1 MRLTAFFL
9 IVFCL
14 QVSANKG
21 TAQTITLSGQDLP
34 LVQVFS
40 EIKRQTGYLV
50 FYDMEAVKAVAPISV
65 SAKNLPLKLFLI
77 EALKNSKL
85 AWSIKNGN
93 VIISQL
99 DQPAIKEVATPA
111 PVEVTG
117 IVMGTDGIYLPG
129 AFIKVKG
136 TNNGTASDGS
146 GKFTITAN
154 VGETLVITFIGFQ
167 SKEVIVPT
175 SRTLRIVLEKYVSK
189 LDEAVVQA
197 YGTTSKRLNTGNIDK
212 VSGKD
217 LNEAPVSDP
226 LAALAGRVPGLVITQ
241 NTGVA
246 GSAFKVQIRG
256 RTQIDQNN
264 GASDEP
270 LFIIDGVPM
279 ATGNNKISLLSS
291 AINGS
296 SATVG
301 LSPFY
306 SINMADIESIEVLK
320 DADATAIYGSRG
332 ANGVIM
338 ITTRRAKAGATR
350 FNLRAETGGSR
361 VKLPDLL
368 STKDYVAMRKEAFR
382 NDNKAMTTA
391 NAYDL
396 LLWDTTRDNN
406 LAKQLI
412 GGTATMTNI
421 QGTLSGGNN
430 LVQFLVGGGYFR
442 ETDVYPG
449 TFPNSRASANFNIT
463 SRSADQ
469 KFTAVVSG
477 NFTSALNTSTSTDL
491 ASKLVL
497 PPNFQIYD
505 SLGGL
510 MWNEKG
516 VNSDNPLAYML
527 SKYTAKTDNLNANV
541 NLSYNILKGLYIRS
555 NIGYNQVKVDELAIT
570 PKTSI
575 NPNLADLA
583 RARFGN
589 NNFKSW
595 IVEPQIDYNT
605 YIGKGSLNV
614 LGGATFQSQR
624 NNGYSFGINGYTSDE
639 FLGSLIGIPATAFVN
654 PSSVLNEYKYQ
665 AFFGRLT
672 YNYSNKYLV
681 NFSGRRDG
689 SSRFGPDFRFS
700 NFGAVGAA
708 WLFSNEDFMKTFPAI
723 SYGKLRGSY
732 GITGNDKIGEY
743 KYIDSY
749 TANAFYPTYK
759 DSAAFTPTSLFKPDL
774 HWEKN
779 LKLEFALELGFL
791 QDRILFTGAWYR
803 NHSSDPL
810 VDYPLPLT
818 TGFTSITANLAGVLL
833 ENKGW
838 EFSLNTTN
846 IRSKDFNW
854 TTNFNFSV
862 PKNKL
867 LRFPN
872 LSQTSY
878 ASKYIIGQPLNL
890 VFVSK
895 NLGVDPQTGLYVVED
910 LNKNG
915 TYQVSAVGGDLQ
927 PLFNTDPKFYG
938 GMQNNFSYKGF
949 QLGVFL
955 QFSSQKGRNWLASL
969 ASSGFIPIPVGGLQ
983 NVPYIAL
990 NRWQKPG
997 DITPYQKFTTNV
1009 TTPTNGL
1016 TGSTAVSTSDATYSD
1031 ASYLRLKTL
1040 SLSYDLPGS
1049 WLKKIKMNSVRV
1061 YVHAQN
1067 LFTFTRNKDS
1077 DPETAFM
1084 FKLPPLRTI
1093 TAGIQVNI

>member
-1 MRLTAFFL
+1 MRLTAFLL

-21 TAQTITLSGQDLP
+21 KAQSITLSGHDLP
-34 LVQVFS
+34 LAQVFS

-50 FYDMEAVKAVAPISV
+50 FYDMEAVKAQAPISV
-65 SAKNLPLKLFLI
+65 SAKNLPLKAFLI
-77 EALKNSKL
+77 EALKNSRL
-85 AWSIKNGN
+85 AWAIRNGN
-93 VIISQL
+93 VIISEL
-99 DQPAIKEVATPA
+99 DPPVATEAVAPA
-111 PVEVTG
+111 QVEITG
-117 IVMGTDGIYLPG
+117 VVMGTDGIYLPG

-136 TNNGTASDGS
+136 TNNGTASDAN
-146 GKFTITAN
+146 GKFALTAN

-167 SKEVIVPT
+167 SKEVIVPA
-175 SRTLRIVLEKYVSK
+175 SRTLRIVLERYVSK

-197 YGTTSKRLNTGNIDK
+197 YGLTSKRLNTGNIDK

-226 LAALAGRVPGLVITQ
+226 LAALVGRVAGLVITQ

-246 GSAFKVQIRG
+246 GSAFKVQLRG
-256 RTQIDQNN
+256 RTQIDQYN

-279 ATGNNKISLLSS
+279 ATGNNKINLVGS
-291 AINGS
+291 AIAGS
-296 SATVG
+296 SATLG

-306 SINMADIESIEVLK
+306 SVNMTDIESIEVLK

-350 FNLRAETGGSR
+350 FNLKAETGGSR
-361 VKLPDLL
+361 VKLPNLL
-368 STKDYVAMRKEAFR
+368 NTKDYVAMRKEAFR

-412 GGTATMTNI
+412 GGTASMTNV
-421 QGTLSGGNN
+421 QASLSGGNN
-430 LVQFLVGGGYFR
+430 FVQYLVGGGYFR

-463 SRSADQ
+463 SRSEDQ
-469 KFTAVVSG
+469 KFTATISG
-477 NFTSALNTSTSTDL
+477 NFSSALNTATATDL
-491 ASKLVL
+491 AGKLVL
-497 PPNFQIYD
+497 PPNFQLYD
-505 SLGGL
+505 SVGGL
-510 MWNEKG
+510 LWNEKG
-516 VNSDNPLAYML
+516 VASDNPLAYTL
-527 SKYTAKTDNLNANV
+527 QKYTGKTDNLNANL
-541 NLSYNILKGLYIRS
+541 NLSYNIWKGLYIRS

-575 NPNLADLA
+575 NPNSADLG

-589 NNFKSW
+589 NSFKSW
-595 IVEPQIDYNT
+595 IVEPQIDYST
-605 YIGKGSLNV
+605 FISKGSLNV

-639 FLGSLIGIPATAFVN
+639 FLGSLVGIPATAFTS

-672 YNYSNKYLV
+672 YNYDNKYLV

-700 NFGAVGAA
+700 NFGAIGAA
-708 WLFSNEDFMKTFPAI
+708 WLFTNEAFMKAYPAI

-779 LKLEFALELGFL
+779 LKLEVALELGFL
-791 QDRILFTGAWYR
+791 EDRILFTGAWYR

-833 ENKGW
+833 ENKGF
-838 EFSLNTTN
+838 EFTLNTTN
-846 IRSKDFNW
+846 IKSKDFNW
-854 TTNFNFSV
+854 TTNFNFTV

-878 ASKYIIGQPLNL
+878 ASKFIIGQPLNL
-890 VFVSK
+890 IFVGK
-895 NLGVDPQTGLYVVED
+895 NLGVDPQTGLYVVDD

-915 TYQVSAVGGDLQ
+915 TYQASVVGGDMQ
-927 PLFNTDPKFYG
+927 PLFNTDPKYFG
-938 GMQNNFSYKGF
+938 GMQNNLSYKGF
-949 QLGVFL
+949 QLGIFL
-955 QFSSQKGRNWLASL
+955 QFSSQMGRNWLASL
-969 ASSGFIPIPVGGLQ
+969 ASAGFTPIPVGGLQ

-997 DITPYQKFTTNV
+997 DVAPYQKFTTNNSI
-1009 TTPTNGL
+1009 PTNAL
-1016 TGSTAVSTSDATYSD
+1016 TGWSAANYSDVTYSD
-1031 ASYLRLKTL
+1031 ATYLRLKTV
-1040 SLSYDLPGS
+1040 SLSYDLPGN

-1061 YVHAQN
+1061 YAHAQN
-1067 LFTFTRNKDS
+1067 LFTFSRNKDS

>member
-1 MRLTAFFL
+1 MRLTAFLL

-21 TAQTITLSGQDLP
+21 EAQTVTLSGRDVP
-34 LVQVFS
+34 LAQVFA
-40 EIKRQTGYLV
+40 EIKKQTGYLV
-50 FYDMEAVKAVAPISV
+50 FYDMDAVKAVAPISV
-65 SAKNLPLKLFLI
+65 SAKNLPLKAFLI
-77 EALKNSKL
+77 EALKESRL
-85 AWSIKNGN
+85 AWAIKNGN
-93 VIISQL
+93 VIISQM
-99 DQPAIKEVATPA
+99 DQPTAVAPV

-117 IVMGTDGIYLPG
+117 MVMGTDGIYLPG
-129 AFIKVKG
+129 AVIKVKG
-136 TNNGTASDGS
+136 TNNGTASDAN

-167 SKEVIVPT
+167 TKEVIIPA
-175 SRTLRIVLEKYVSK
+175 SRTLRIVLEQYVSK

-197 YGTTSKRLNTGNIDK
+197 YGTTSQRVNTGNIFK
-212 VSGKD
+212 VSGKE
-217 LNEAPVSDP
+217 LNEAPVSDV
-226 LAALAGRVPGLVITQ
+226 LSAMAGRVPGMVITQ

-246 GSAFKVQIRG
+246 GSAFKVNIRG
-256 RTQIDQNN
+256 RTQIDQTN

-279 ATGNNKISLLSS
+279 STGNNKVSMVSS
-291 AINGS
+291 AISGS
-296 SATVG
+296 SATLG

-306 SINMADIESIEVLK
+306 SVNMADIESIEVLK

-368 STKDYVAMRKEAFR
+368 STKDYVAMRNEAFR

-412 GGTATMTNI
+412 GGTASMTNI
-421 QGTLSGGNN
+421 QASLSGGNN
-430 LVQFLVGGGYFR
+430 LVQFLVGGGYFK

-449 TFPNSRASANFNIT
+449 TFPNSKASANFNIT

-469 KFTAVVSG
+469 KFTAIFSG

-491 ASKLVL
+491 SGKLNL

-505 SLGGL
+505 SLGGFL
-510 MWNEKG
+510 WNEKG
-516 VNSDNPLAYML
+516 VASDNPLAYTL
-527 SKYTAKTDNLNANV
+527 NKYSAKTDNLNASV

-555 NIGYNQVKVDELAIT
+555 NIGYNQVSVEELAIT
-570 PKTSI
+570 PKTSL
-575 NPNLADLA
+575 NPNTADPTGS
-583 RARFGN
+583 ARFGN

-614 LGGATFQSQR
+614 LGGATYQSQR
-624 NNGYSFGINGYTSDE
+624 NNGYSFGIRGYTSDE
-639 FLGSLIGIPATAFVN
+639 FLGSLVGIPATGFIN
-654 PSSVLNEYKYQ
+654 PATILNEYKYQ
-665 AFFGRLT
+665 AFFGRVT
-672 YNYSNKYLV
+672 YNYNNKYLV

-708 WLFSNEDFMKTFPAI
+708 WLFTNEEFMKAYPAI
-723 SYGKLRGSY
+723 SFGKLRGSY

-749 TANAFYPTYK
+749 TSNAFYPTYK
-759 DSAAFTPTSLFKPDL
+759 DSAALTPTSLFKPDL

-779 LKLEFALELGFL
+779 LKLEVALELGFL
-791 QDRILFTGAWYR
+791 QDRILFTAAWYR

-818 TGFTSITANLAGVLL
+818 TGFSSITANLQGVLL
-833 ENKGW
+833 ENSGW
-838 EFSLNTTN
+838 EFTLNTTN
-846 IRSKDFNW
+846 IKSKDFNW
-854 TTNFNFSV
+854 TTNFNLSV

-878 ASKYIIGQPLNL
+878 ASRFIIGQPLNL
-890 VFVSK
+890 VFIGK
-895 NLGVDPQTGLYVVED
+895 NLGVDPQTGLYNVED
-910 LNKNG
+910 EDKNG
-915 TYQVSAVGGDLQ
+915 TFSATAAGDLQ
-927 PLFNTDPKFYG
+927 PLFNTDPKFFG

-955 QFSSQKGRNWLASL
+955 QFSSQMGRNWLASL
-969 ASSGFIPIPVGGLQ
+969 ASAGFTPIPVGGLQ

-997 DITPYQKFTTNV
+997 DVTPYQKFTTNNSI
-1009 TTPTNGL
+1009 PANSLSGWSAA
-1016 TGSTAVSTSDATYSD
+1016 GSSDVTYSD
-1031 ASYLRLKTL
+1031 NSYLRVKTV
-1040 SLSYDLPGS
+1040 SLSYDLPNN

-1061 YVHAQN
+1061 YAHAQN
-1067 LFTFTRNKDS
+1067 LFTFAKTKDS
-1077 DPETAFM
+1077 DPETTFM

>member
-21 TAQTITLSGQDLP
+21 TAQTVTLSGQDLP
-34 LVQVFS
+34 LAQVFS

-99 DQPAIKEVATPA
+99 DQPVIEAAAPV

-117 IVMGTDGIYLPG
+117 LVMGTDGVYLPG

-136 TNNGTASDGS
+136 TNNGTASDGN
-146 GKFTITAN
+146 GKFSITAN

-167 SKEVIVPT
+167 SKEVVVPA
-175 SRTLRIVLEKYVSK
+175 SRVLRIVLEKYVSK

-197 YGTTSKRLNTGNIDK
+197 YGTTSQRANTGNIAK
-212 VSGKD
+212 VSGKE

-226 LAALAGRVPGLVITQ
+226 LAALQGRVAGLVITQ
-241 NTGVA
+241 TTGVP
-246 GSAFKVQIRG
+246 GSAFKVQLRG
-256 RTQIDQNN
+256 RTQIDQTN

-279 ATGNNKISLLSS
+279 ATGNNKINMVTSSISGGGLS
-291 AINGS
+291 
-296 SATVG
+296 G

-306 SINMADIESIEVLK
+306 SVNMTDIESIEVLK

-350 FNLRAETGGSR
+350 FNLKAETGGSR
-361 VKLPDLL
+361 VKLPNLL

-382 NDNKAMTTA
+382 NDNKAMTNAT
-391 NAYDL
+391 AYDL

-406 LAKQLI
+406 LTKQLI
-412 GGTATMTNI
+412 GGTASMTNV
-421 QGTLSGGNN
+421 QASLSGGNN

-463 SRSADQ
+463 SRSEDQ
-469 KFTAVVSG
+469 KFTATFSG
-477 NFTSALNTSTSTDL
+477 NFSSALNTATATDL
-491 ASKLVL
+491 ASKLIL
-497 PPNFQIYD
+497 PPNYQLYD
-505 SLGGL
+505 SVGGL

-516 VNSDNPLAYML
+516 IVSDNPLAYTL
-527 SKYTAKTDNLNANV
+527 QKYTGKTDNLNANV
-541 NLSYNILKGLYIRS
+541 NLSYNIWKGLYIRS
-555 NIGYNQVKVDELAIT
+555 NIGYNQVKIDELAIT

-575 NPNLADLA
+575 NPTTADLTG

-589 NNFKSW
+589 NSFKSW

-639 FLGSLIGIPATAFVN
+639 FIGSLVGIPATAFVN
-654 PSSVLNEYKYQ
+654 PTSILNEYKYQ

-672 YNYSNKYLV
+672 YNYNNKYLV

-689 SSRFGPDFRFS
+689 SSRFGPNFRFS

-708 WLFSNEDFMKTFPAI
+708 WLFTNEEFMKAYPAI

-732 GITGNDKIGEY
+732 GITGNDKIGDY

-749 TANAFYPTYK
+749 TSYIYYPTYK

-779 LKLEFALELGFL
+779 LKLEVALELGFL
-791 QDRILFTGAWYR
+791 EDRILFTTAWYR

-818 TGFTSITANLAGVLL
+818 TGFSSITANLQGVLL
-833 ENKGW
+833 ENSGF
-838 EFSLNTTN
+838 EFTLNTTN
-846 IRSKDFNW
+846 IKSKDFNW
-854 TTNFNFSV
+854 TTNFNFTV

-878 ASKYIIGQPLNL
+878 ASRYVIGQPLNL
-890 VFVSK
+890 IFVSK
-895 NLGVDPQTGLYVVED
+895 NLGVDPQTGLYTVED

-915 TYQVSAVGGDLQ
+915 TYQVSAVNGDLQ
-927 PLFNTDPKFYG
+927 PLFNTDPKYFG

-955 QFSSQKGRNWLASL
+955 QFSSQMGRNWLASL
-969 ASSGFIPIPVGGLQ
+969 TTANFASVPVGGLQ

-997 DITPYQKFTTNV
+997 DVTPYQKFTTNG
-1009 TTPTNGL
+1009 TIPANGL
-1016 TGSTAVSTSDATYSD
+1016 TGWTSANSSNATYSD
-1031 ASYLRLKTL
+1031 ATYLRLKTV
-1040 SLSYDLPGS
+1040 SMSYDLPGN
-1049 WLKKIKMNSVRV
+1049 WLKKIKMQSVRV
-1061 YVHAQN
+1061 YAHAQN
-1067 LFTFTRNKDS
+1067 LFTFARNKDS
-1077 DPETAFM
+1077 DPETTFM
-1084 FKLPPLRTI
+1084 FRIPPLKTI